1 MRRLDNIDI
10 RLLRVFV
17 ALADAGGFAE
27 AQIALNLSQSTLSTH
42 LAELEKRL
50 GGQLCHRGRQQFRLT
65 ELGQTTYDAALELF
79 RNLDSFTERVSQAG
93 GGLAGRLR
101 IGACDGVLT
110 SPTLGIQHALAR
122 FMKPGS
128 DVFVDLFLGT
138 PSELERQL
146 VEGARDIVIGQFSQR
161 APGIVYVP
169 FAAEPHMLYCG
180 RGHPLF
186 GRTDKEITRK
196 DIDDARFSVR
206 SFRHFDDLYLAGHP
220 KASASAVHMEAQLM
234 LILSG
239 CFIGFVPCHLAAPH
253 VAAGELR
260 AIWPRSFAFN
270 AAHRVAYR
278 AKDRDK
284 PLVSAFV
291 EILAALAKDALRAPP
306 TESGTRWEVD
316 HEAL

>member
-42 LAELEKRL
+42 LAGLEKRL

-65 ELGQTTYDAALELF
+65 QLGQTTYEAAQELF
-79 RNLDSFTERVSQAG
+79 RNLDGFTERVSQAG

-101 IGACDGVLT
+101 IGTCDGVLT
-110 SPTLGIQHALAR
+110 SPTLGIQAALAR
-122 FMKPGS
+122 FLKPES

-146 VEGARDIVIGQFSQR
+146 TEGLRDVVVGQFSQR
-161 APGIVYVP
+161 APGIVYLP
-169 FAAEPHMLYCG
+169 FVAEPHMLYCG
-180 RGHPLF
+180 RGHVLF
-186 GRTDKEITRK
+186 GRPDAEISRK
-196 DIDDARFSVR
+196 DIDEARFSVR
-206 SFRHFDDLYLAGHP
+206 SFRHFDDLYLAEHP

-239 CFIGFVPCHLAAPH
+239 HFIGFVPCHLAAPH
-253 VAAGELR
+253 VAAGALR
-260 AIWPRSFAFN
+260 AIWPQTFAFN

-284 PLVSAFV
+284 PLVSAFLDV
-291 EILAALAKDALRAPP
+291 LAQIAAEARAQGQGEAPA
-306 TESGTRWEVD
+306 RWEVE

>member
-186 GRTDKEITRK
+186 DRTDKEITRK

-306 TESGTRWEVD
+306 TERGTRWEVD